1 MNLQQLYYFQAIS
14 RLKNYTKAAEQ
25 LLVAQS
31 SLSHSIGDL
40 ERELGVPLFFKVG
53 RNIDITEYGKQF
65 LIHVDRITAEL
76 ELANQELKN
85 MLNPNMGKI
94 RIALAYT
101 VSNRFIPNMI
111 KGFTKMRT
119 TGPSSLSSVKSRRQ
133 RSLTPLP
140 TGLSTW
146 GSAPKWTATNW
157 NIFTFLTR
165 RSSPWSPAA
174 IPWLCAGA

>member
-1 MNLQQLYYFQAIS
+1 MNLQQLYYFQAIR

-76 ELANQELKN
+76 ELA
-85 MLNPNMGKI
+85 
-94 RIALAYT
+94 YT
-101 VSNRFIPNMI
+101 RFAQLDEPVEV
-111 KGFTKMRT
+111 
-119 TGPSSLSSVKSRRQ
+119 PVK
-133 RSLTPLP
+133 
-140 TGLSTW
+140 
-146 GSAPKWTATNW
+146 
-157 NIFTFLTR
+157 
-165 RSSPWSPAA
+165 
-174 IPWLCAGA
+174 